1 MGLGVGVGPEGTWT
15 WGFGASSKGTVGAKR
30 WSLLAHVIRSRLGG
44 HNHVTT
50 SVLPTGAMEGVQHP
64 GEVPPLVLCA
74 ALRVAAEEGRGAH
87 GPPGAEA
94 RTWIQKPGMDE
105 DANKVD
111 TCTWRKDAKDVGVEM
126 HPHLGPHA
134 LKGLPEGTG
143 EGWWEVLNRVMRK
156 NTEEKDTE
164 TQDPE
169 MMLEEQKW
177 VEFAME
183 KLVAGGKLAE
193 AVREVEQNLERN
205 HQDAGQGLEHKHWMV
220 RGSKNYGSSDIAV
233 WAQLSALPQWKAMK
247 KKGTATK
254 HVMELC
260 DRLETSIP
268 GLTELAKEHEEA
280 IRPKSAKSKPPAV
293 NTTGSGEGGKGKV
306 KSMGA
311 FVDLPGAEVGKV
323 VTRFPPEPSGYLHI
337 GHAKAA
343 LLNDYFAEKYDGK
356 MLVRFDDTN
365 PSKEKDEFVDN
376 IIQDMKTLGLKFDT
390 ITYTSDYFGQLL
402 DLCEKMILEGKMYA
416 DDTPT
421 EKMRLE
427 RMDGIESRN
436 RNASVEENL
445 AAWEEMKAGTE
456 RGLSFCIRM
465 KMDMQ
470 NPNKALRDPVCYR
483 CNVLPHH
490 RTGSKYKV
498 YPTYDFACPYVD
510 STEGVTHA
518 LRSSEYKD
526 REAQY
531 YWMLKLMGIRKVKIW
546 EFSRLNFVYTL
557 LSKRKLQWFV
567 DTGRV
572 EGWFDPRFPTVQ
584 GITRRGLQVEA
595 LKEFILS
602 QGSSKNINNMEWDK
616 LWTMNKK
623 VIDPV
628 CPRHTAIMKKGKTP
642 IHIVDGPEEPELV
655 TLPRHKKNPDA
666 GTKITARTKD
676 IWIDAE
682 DAHTISEGEE
692 ITLMDWGNCV
702 ITCIKKNPAGEVE
715 SLVGRLN
722 LEGSVKTTKLK
733 LTWLPDT
740 EELVELTLVH
750 FGYLITKKKLDEG
763 ENFEEFVNE
772 NSRNEFIALGDPNM
786 RSIKK
791 GEVLQLERKGF
802 YICDEPYGG
811 IGNPMVLF
819 DIPDGRQK

>member
-1 MGLGVGVGPEGTWT
+1 MERADSQP
-15 WGFGASSKGTVGAKR
+15 SKGHDRWWWSEWDVVEPLSSVRVSLDQEDLGRTQQPRTVP
-30 WSLLAHVIRSRLGG
+30 W
-44 HNHVTT
+44 
-50 SVLPTGAMEGVQHP
+50 GAMVALQHV

-74 ALRVAAEEGRGAH
+74 ALRVAAENKDATLSSTLVPNTEVKNNH
-87 GPPGAEA
+87 GNVTDGQDAEQMA
-94 RTWIQKPGMDE
+94 EESKRTWW
-105 DANKVD
+105 
-111 TCTWRKDAKDVGVEM
+111 TDAK
-126 HPHLGPHA
+126 A
-134 LKGLPEGTG
+134 LEIELLPEGDG
-143 EGWWEVLNRVMRK
+143 DPLKILPDGSGNGWWQVVRKVMQM
-156 NTEEKDTE
+156 NAEEGGSGAD
-164 TQDPE
+164 DPE
-169 MMLEEQKW
+169 MQLEEQKW

-183 KLVAGGKLAE
+183 KLVAGGTLLG
-193 AVREVEQNLERN
+193 AVTTVEEVLERN
-205 HQDAGQGLEHKHWMV
+205 DQNQQEEQQLNPWMV
-220 RGSKNYGSSDIAV
+220 RGSKSFGPADLAV

-247 KKGTATK
+247 KKGIATK
-254 HVMELC
+254 RVIELC
-260 DRLETSIP
+260 DRLEAAVP
-268 GLTELAKEHEEA
+268 GLAVVAKEHEEA
-280 IRPKSAKSKPPAV
+280 SRPKSAKKKPAPTNSAAA
-293 NTTGSGEGGKGKV
+293 GGGGKV
-306 KSMGA
+306 KSTGA
-311 FVDLPGAEVGKV
+311 FVDLPGAEDGKV

-343 LLNDYFAEKYDGK
+343 LLNNYFAEKYHGK

-376 IIQDMKTLGLKFDT
+376 IIEDMKTLGLKFDT
-390 ITYTSDYFGQLL
+390 ITYTSDYFKQLL
-402 DLCEKMILEGKMYA
+402 DLCEKMILDGMMYA
-416 DDTPT
+416 DDTPA
-421 EKMRLE
+421 ERMKAE
-427 RMDGIESRN
+427 RMDGIESKRRN
-436 RNASVEENL
+436 SPVEENL
-445 AAWEEMKAGTE
+445 EAWEKMKAGTE
-456 RGLSFCIRM
+456 EGLNFCIRV
-465 KMDMQ
+465 KMDMK

-483 CNVLPHH
+483 CNLLPHH
-490 RTGSKYKV
+490 RTGAKYKV
-498 YPTYDFACPYVD
+498 YPTYDFACPFVD
-510 STEGVTHA
+510 SIEGVTHA

-567 DTGRV
+567 DSGRV

-584 GITRRGLQVEA
+584 GIVRRGLQVEA

-628 CPRHTAIMKKGKTP
+628 CPRHTAVMESGKALV
-642 IHIVDGPEEPELV
+642 HIVDGPEQPELV

-666 GTKITARTKD
+666 GTKITARTKN
-676 IWIDAE
+676 IWIESE

-692 ITLMDWGNCV
+692 ITLMDWGNCI
-702 ITCIKKNPAGEVE
+702 ITSIKKNPAGEVE
-715 SLVGRLN
+715 SLEGRLH

-740 EELVELTLVH
+740 EELVELKLVH
-750 FGYLITKKKLDEG
+750 FGYLITKKKLEEG
-763 ENFEEFVNE
+763 DNFEDFINE
-772 NSRNEFIALGDPNM
+772 NSRTEYAALGDPNM

-802 YICDEPYGG
+802 YICDEPYQ
-811 IGNPMVLF
+811 GNGKPMVLF